1 MFLGLLQSM
10 GNQVP
15 ESAANQTRHYV
26 DEIIKLLT
34 TSSDDI
40 KADAQTTKDYEQGQI
55 DTQYGNLQSAETA
68 ANKGLADTT
77 AVDSDLADCYSH
89 LKEIASNH
97 SVHCGEKELPA
108 ACKKKNETKV
118 HTFDVADKDTWTC
131 DFGDGKNP
139 TKCTDA
145 TSPLKTD
152 LTSKRDALRLAYQQ
166 WKAENKTCNDDLT
179 AERTLCQ
186 NTNAS
191 YHGKQQTC
199 KDKYAN
205 TSVHL
210 CVFRD
215 KIDKWNTSKSTLT
228 ATQAH
233 AKTLLGPKEKEWTDL
248 NLIICMLKK
257 FRARPKMTF
266 TDADYGECETE
277 AKGLV
282 FVGEINT
289 NEAETETLTS
299 SSKFNKACLDFSFS
313 GGLGEKYMGS
323 TGSTVIFFTQ
333 PSVSFAYNTD
343 GTSGCTSTGK
353 AKKMVCRDGA

>member
-1 MFLGLLQSM
+1 MPKFAGLLQQHLGQASESKNSHAWKPQAEMFLGLLQSM
-10 GNQVP
+10 GGQVP

-26 DEIIKLLT
+26 DEIIKLLS
-34 TSSDDI
+34 TSSGDI
-40 KADAQTTKDYEQGQI
+40 YADAETTKDYEQGRI
-55 DTQYGNLQSAETA
+55 DKQYADLQSAETA
-68 ANKGLADTT
+68 ANKELADTT
-77 AVDSDLADCYSH
+77 AADSDLADCYAH

-97 SVHCGEKELPA
+97 SVHCGEKELPE
-108 ACKKKNETKV
+108 ACKKKNNTKV

-186 NTNAS
+186 NTNTS
-191 YHGKQQTC
+191 YYGKQAAC
-199 KDKYAN
+199 EKLYYNVSD
-205 TSVHL
+205 HL
-210 CVFRD
+210 CNFRD

-228 ATQAH
+228 ATQGN

-289 NEAETETLTS
+289 KETETETLKSGSLYKET
-299 SSKFNKACLDFSFS
+299 CLAFSFS
-313 GGLGEKYMGS
+313 AGLPRS
-323 TGSTVIFFTQ
+323 SWPARQQ
-333 PSVSFAYNTD
+333 PPSPS
-343 GTSGCTSTGK
+343 SP
-353 AKKMVCRDGA
+353 